1 MRLNVETRLAAAGVL
16 LFAALPLHADALTDV
31 RSALGRF
38 GGRGAIRATY
48 EVHRIEKSE
57 GKLGNGNENGKVS
70 VEVEGDANGFRV
82 IFPRPLL
89 DAVEREQLAEKRNA
103 KSTTPTVSA
112 LREVDPVAAANSVDF
127 APELLRVL
135 DGAKVVEE
143 KSGAWNGKPAR
154 VVTFGLTYS
163 VDDDGPGKVTVAQNK
178 LTLWLD
184 ASNVPLGGELH
195 FQAKFS
201 FLIFKGESKQQKKWQ
216 FAGVGDRL
224 VRVRQEAQQNTSGMG
239 QKQDEQT
246 VATVRV
252 HG

>member
-1 MRLNVETRLAAAGVL
+1 MRLTAGL
-16 LFAALPLHADALTDV
+16 LLSLIALPLHADALTDV

-38 GGRGAIRATY
+38 AGRAAIRASY
-48 EVHRIEKSE
+48 DVHRIEKNE
-57 GKLGNGNENGKVS
+57 GKLGNESTNGKVS

-89 DAVEREQLAEKRNA
+89 DAVEREKLAETRNA
-103 KSTTPTVSA
+103 KATSPTVNA
-112 LREVDPVAAANSVDF
+112 LREVDPVAAANAVDF
-127 APELLRVL
+127 APELLRLL

-143 KSGAWNGKPAR
+143 KAGAWNGKPAR
-154 VVTFGLTYS
+154 TVTFGLTHS
-163 VDDDGPGKVTVAQNK
+163 IETDGAGKMTVAQNK

-184 ASNVPLGGELH
+184 ANNVPLGGEHH

-224 VRVRQEAQQNTSGMG
+224 VRLRQEEQNNMTGMG
-239 QKQDEQT
+239 QKQNEQT

>member
-1 MRLNVETRLAAAGVL
+1 MRLT
-16 LFAALPLHADALTDV
+16 AALLLSLLAVPLHADALADV

-38 GGRGAIRATY
+38 GAAGPIRATY

-57 GKLGNGNENGKVS
+57 GKLGNENENGKVS
-70 VEVEGDANGFRV
+70 VEVEGDANGFRIV
-82 IFPRPLL
+82 LPRPLL
-89 DAVEREQLAEKRNA
+89 DAVEREKLAEKRNA
-103 KSTTPTVSA
+103 KANTPTVAA
-112 LREVDPVAAANSVDF
+112 LREVDPVGASNAIDF
-127 APELLRVL
+127 APELLRLL

-143 KSGAWNGKPAR
+143 KAGAWNGKPAR
-154 VVTFGLTYS
+154 TITFGLTYS
-163 VDDDGPGKVTVAQNK
+163 ADDDGPGKVTIAQNK

-184 ASNVPLGGELH
+184 ANNVPLGGEHH

-224 VRVRQEAQQNTSGMG
+224 VRLRQEEQNNTTGMG
-239 QKQDEQT
+239 QKQNEQT
-246 VATVRV
+246 VATLRV